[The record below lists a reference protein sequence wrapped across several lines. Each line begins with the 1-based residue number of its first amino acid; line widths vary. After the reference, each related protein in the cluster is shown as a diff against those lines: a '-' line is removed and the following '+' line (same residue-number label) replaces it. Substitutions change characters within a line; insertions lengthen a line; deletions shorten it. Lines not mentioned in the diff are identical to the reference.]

1 MEVQKQAGDRLIV
14 QLRYQLNNYWKFKMN
29 KKDQVTNKK
38 FKSVKSQNK
47 NHQENISRKKNHN
60 LPKDNLINSLLIL
73 KIHNKQQ
80 NHKIQIAR
88 SIN

>member
-14 QLRYQLNNYWKFKMN
+14 QLRYQLNNYWKFKMS

-38 FKSVKSQNK
+38 FKSVKSQNQNQKK
-47 NHQENISRKKNHN
+47 NMPRKKNHN
-60 LPKDNLINSLLIL
+60 LPKDKLINNLLIL

-80 NHKIQIAR
+80 NHKI
-88 SIN
+88 